1 MAETIHLPGQEH
13 AQLQLTT
20 LITPAFIEALD
31 VELQQMLHGRFKALR
46 ERMMPAKT
54 AARLTT
60 VVKYLS
66 IAGLCL
72 CVLLFAL
79 GGMLFHGIR
88 VEVAFAVFFLVM
100 LVLHWDKNKRIAKN
114 EKFFGPYWNWLA
126 RNSANRMLKVAKAA
140 APFNAEYHFL
150 GNIASYHRV
159 SSAGKVLAWTREMR
173 HVYLPGQHISLLFKK
188 QTSIYPYAI
197 ILHEQAGELA
207 VYLEGQGVVRIGE
220 PV

>member
-46 ERMMPAKT
+46 QRMMPAKT

-126 RNSANRMLKVAKAA
+126 RNSTNRMLKVAKAA
-140 APFNAEYHFL
+140 APFNAEYHFR
-150 GNIASYHRV
+150 GNMASYHRV
-159 SSAGKVLAWTREMR
+159 GSAGKILAWKREMR
-173 HVYLPGQHISLLFKK
+173 HVYLPGQHVSLLFKK

-207 VYLEGQGVVRIGE
+207 VYLEGQGVARIGE